1 MAAMLGAS
9 GAALAAQDD
18 AREIPLK
25 DGTTLVLFKDG
36 KMTMRDARGRPL
48 AMKDGMRMETKD
60 GHVVMMKG
68 NEIWRKTSG
77 ERLREDL
84 YRGG

>member
-1 MAAMLGAS
+1 
-9 GAALAAQDD
+9 
-18 AREIPLK
+18 
-25 DGTTLVLFKDG
+25 
-36 KMTMRDARGRPL
+36 MRDARGRPL